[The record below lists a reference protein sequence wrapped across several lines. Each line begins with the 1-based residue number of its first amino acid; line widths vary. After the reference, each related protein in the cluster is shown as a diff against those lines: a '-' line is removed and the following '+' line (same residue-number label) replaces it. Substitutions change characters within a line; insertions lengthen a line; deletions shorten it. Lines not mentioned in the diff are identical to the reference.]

1 MSNDVLVIDAVRTP
15 SGRRGGGLSGLHP
28 AELLGRVLTAL
39 LSRNGLDG
47 SEVDQLICGCEG
59 QSGAQSFNIGR
70 TAWLTAGLPTTV
82 AATTVD
88 AQCGAS
94 QQALSF
100 ATALIGSGSCDAV
113 LACGVES
120 MSVVPLGA
128 STKVGPGR
136 AIPKAYF
143 ARYEF
148 PSHFAAADDYARRH
162 GIDRLECDAY
172 GMRSQQRASQ
182 AWDRGAFDHEVIA
195 VDVPAVDVPADG
207 ADERSAAS
215 VTISRDEGVR
225 VRDASAVAQLAPL
238 SPDGI
243 HTAATT
249 SQIADQASAVLLMSA
264 SAAARAGLSPRAR
277 VVDHRAVGVDPVTM
291 FDGPVEVT
299 RALLARNSMAPSD
312 IGVAEI
318 NEAFAAV
325 PIAWAREFGIDESR
339 VNQLGGAIALGHALG
354 STGTRLIATAVTALE
369 ERDAE
374 RALVAVC
381 CNGGLGT
388 GTVLQR
394 C

>member
-1 MSNDVLVIDAVRTP
+1 MSSDVLVIDAVRTP

-100 ATALIGSGSCDAV
+100 GTALIGSGSCDAV

-148 PSHFAAADDYARRH
+148 PSHFAAADAYARRH
-162 GIDRLECDAY
+162 EIGRSECDAY
-172 GMRSQQRASQ
+172 GMRSQERALQ
-182 AWDRGAFDHEVIA
+182 AWDRGAFNREVIA
-195 VDVPAVDVPADG
+195 VDVPADG
-207 ADERSAAS
+207 PDEGSAGP
-215 VTISRDEGVR
+215 VTIRRDEGVR

-264 SAAARAGLSPRAR
+264 NAAARTGLSARAR
-277 VVDHRAVGVDPVTM
+277 VVDHLAVGVDPVTM
-291 FDGPVEVT
+291 FDGPIEVT
-299 RALLARNSMAPSD
+299 RALLARNAIAPSD

-354 STGTRLIATAVTALE
+354 STGTRLITTAVTALE

-388 GTVLQR
+388 GTLLER

>member
-1 MSNDVLVIDAVRTP
+1 MSSDVLVIDAVRTP
-15 SGRRGGGLSGLHP
+15 SGRRGGGLSSLHP
-28 AELLGRVLTAL
+28 AELLGRSLTAL

-47 SEVDQLICGCEG
+47 GEVDQVICGCEG
-59 QSGAQSFNIGR
+59 QSGAQAFNIGR
-70 TAWLTAGLPTTV
+70 TAWLTAGLPAGV

-100 ATALIGSGSCDAV
+100 AAALISSGACDAV

-136 AIPKAYF
+136 AIPKSYF

-148 PSHFAAADDYARRH
+148 PSHFAAADNYARRH
-162 GIDRLECDAY
+162 GIERPECDAY
-172 GMRSQQRASQ
+172 GIRSQQRAEC
-182 AWDRGAFDHEVIA
+182 AWDRGAFDREVVA
-195 VDVPAVDVPADG
+195 VDVPAAANG
-207 ADERSAAS
+207 SDERTPDT

-225 VRDASAVAQLAPL
+225 VRDAAVVAQLAPL
-238 SPDGI
+238 TPDGI
-243 HTAATT
+243 HTAAST
-249 SQIADQASAVLLMSA
+249 SQIADQSSAVLLV
-264 SAAARAGLSPRAR
+264 SAAAAARRGLSARAR
-277 VVDHRAVGVDPVTM
+277 VVDHLAVGVDPVTM
-291 FDGPVEVT
+291 FDGPAEVT
-299 RALLARNSMAPSD
+299 RALLARNSMAPAD
-312 IGVAEI
+312 IDVAEI

-325 PIAWAREFGIDESR
+325 PIAWAREFGVDEDR
-339 VNQLGGAIALGHALG
+339 VNVLGGAIALGHALG
-354 STGTRLIATAVTALE
+354 STGTRLITTAVTALE
-369 ERDAE
+369 DRDAS

-388 GTVLQR
+388 GTILER